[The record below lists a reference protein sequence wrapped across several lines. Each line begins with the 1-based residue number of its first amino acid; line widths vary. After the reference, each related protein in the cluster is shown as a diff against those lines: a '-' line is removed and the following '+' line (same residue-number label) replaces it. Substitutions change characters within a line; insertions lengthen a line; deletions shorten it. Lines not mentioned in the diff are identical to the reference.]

1 VREMEGAG
9 GSRRPRRFFLQVFP
23 FIVPTLALAGLLRFS
38 TSFFLARRSLPT
50 TSSCGHGEASK
61 LLVDVLG
68 LSLDEVKHLVDEG
81 LLVGNDDDFSR
92 ASGADASVASNGD
105 DVGGC
110 WTPRTVDAAVV
121 VVVDALRFDFA
132 AGRLPKSIG
141 SRLQR
146 VPTSS
151 SSSSFSSSSRSQL
164 FTFVADPPTVT
175 MQRLKGLTTGGLPT
189 FADIS
194 GNFGGANIDE
204 DSWVQQLRDVPV
216 ERRRRRQ
223 DRHDASTSTSAST
236 SNGGEGLG
244 EQQQQNRGARLAF
257 VGDDTWID
265 LFPVQFDDAHPY
277 PSFNTRDLDTVDDGC
292 MKHLPR
298 LLQNL
303 GGDGDNDKRFDDG
316 EKFELVVAHF
326 LGVDHVGHTYG
337 PNDRHMTEKLGQ
349 IDDALSYVLDRIDS
363 TPDHFCRAAFVFGDH
378 GMSEEGNHGGGTE
391 DEINAA
397 LFVHYSQGCGSVGN
411 DDTQVTSNTS
421 GAAVVV
427 TSLETDSDE
436 LKEAFGSIHQIDLVP
451 TISTML
457 GLPIPYANLGGL
469 VPALLPPPRQVSR
482 RRNMAADNDY
492 LLATKAATIAL
503 ALNAAQVW
511 NYLDT
516 YSKTAN
522 PLPAQSMSE
531 LRDILDKGTDTYRSA
546 LLSSF
551 QGKEHFG
558 NENNDQFGE
567 KGSRAAYQK
576 ASVLYKLFLSEATEL
591 GKRVWTRFDTDGM
604 ILGGIA
610 LGLALLTA
618 CPLWDVGFWS
628 STVKAQECLA
638 QLSSGFGF
646 QPAREAIASSLDA
659 SHIAESA
666 VALLFMIFH
675 CLALTFSNSY
685 IEAEKDII
693 VSLLAVLCVL
703 IAMRLWNPSCRD
715 GRASVLL
722 RSEST
727 KGHSPADG
735 RSTSEG
741 KKTITWRTPVLVALC
756 SRVNGLFVT
765 GHGLD
770 PSIRMYV
777 AHNSAVFLTS
787 LSVLIG
793 MRLWMAYIRCGSL
806 AGQGLGRCSPFSGL
820 EASVDVACLILL
832 AFSWWEKRLPDHSRN
847 GYQTCRVALLL
858 SLLGVV
864 ISIFAPP
871 TSSAEE
877 VFKRPKNSSIHINI
891 SRAGGKD
898 EASTQHRRTISFLP
912 SLAQYHHIS
921 SLLFKAMI
929 FTTATMGPS
938 AASSSVLF
946 FLQAWALCRMTG
958 APGPQRSSAPVL
970 ACLWRLS
977 IRHAFFATNHAPT
990 FSRLQYSAAFV
1001 ASDVFYFHTAGLL
1014 LFINTFG
1021 WEIMGTLLVLAATSH
1036 CRKANI
1042 WAWFCFYQLL
1052 EAAGSCLS
1060 VSLMRR
1066 HLMVWAIFAP
1076 RFVFA
1081 GAFTLICLSFWF
1093 LGLLL

>member
-1 VREMEGAG
+1 M
-9 GSRRPRRFFLQVFP
+9 
-23 FIVPTLALAGLLRFS
+23 
-38 TSFFLARRSLPT
+38 
-50 TSSCGHGEASK
+50 
-61 LLVDVLG
+61 
-68 LSLDEVKHLVDEG
+68 
-81 LLVGNDDDFSR
+81 
-92 ASGADASVASNGD
+92 
-105 DVGGC
+105 
-110 WTPRTVDAAVV
+110 
-121 VVVDALRFDFA
+121 
-132 AGRLPKSIG
+132 
-141 SRLQR
+141 
-146 VPTSS
+146 
-151 SSSSFSSSSRSQL
+151 
-164 FTFVADPPTVT
+164 
-175 MQRLKGLTTGGLPT
+175 
-189 FADIS
+189 
-194 GNFGGANIDE
+194 
-204 DSWVQQLRDVPV
+204 
-216 ERRRRRQ
+216 
-223 DRHDASTSTSAST
+223 
-236 SNGGEGLG
+236 
-244 EQQQQNRGARLAF
+244 AF

-265 LFPVQFDDAHPY
+265 LFPNQFDDAHPY

-303 GGDGDNDKRFDDG
+303 GGDSDNDDRFDDG

-349 IDDALSYVLDRIDS
+349 MDDALSYVLDRIDS
-363 TPDHFCRAAFVFGDH
+363 TPDHYCRAAFVFGDH

-411 DDTQVTSNTS
+411 DDTQVTSSTS
-421 GAAVVV
+421 GAAVVSA
-427 TSLETDSDE
+427 SLEADSE
-436 LKEAFGSIHQIDLVP
+436 EVKEAFGSIHQIDLVP
-451 TISTML
+451 TISIML

-482 RRNMAADNDY
+482 RRNIEADTDF
-492 LLATKAATIAL
+492 LLTTKAATVAL

-522 PLPAQSMSE
+522 PLPAHSMSE

-551 QGKEHFG
+551 QGREQFG
-558 NENNDQFGE
+558 DENNDQFGE
-567 KGSRAAYQK
+567 KGSRAAYQ
-576 ASVLYKLFLSEATEL
+576 AATVLYKLFLSEATEL
-591 GKRVWTRFDTDGM
+591 GNRVWTRFDTDGM
-604 ILGGIA
+604 ILGGIV
-610 LGLALLTA
+610 LGLALLA
-618 CPLWDVGFWS
+618 SCPSRDDGFWS
-628 STVKAQECLA
+628 AVVKVQECLA
-638 QLSSGFGF
+638 QLSSGFGL
-646 QPAREAIASSLDA
+646 QPAREAIAASLDVN
-659 SHIAESA
+659 HIAESA

-693 VSLLAVLCVL
+693 MSLLAILCVL
-703 IAMRLWNPSCRD
+703 IAIRHWLPFRHG

-722 RSEST
+722 RSEESQ
-727 KGHSPADG
+727 KGHRRADG
-735 RSTSEG
+735 QSTSEVN
-741 KKTITWRTPVLVALC
+741 KTTTWWIPILVALC
-756 SRVNGLFVT
+756 SRANGLFVT

-770 PSIRMYV
+770 PSIRMHV

-793 MRLWMAYIRCGSL
+793 LRLWMAYIRWGSL
-806 AGQGLGRCSPFSGL
+806 AGQGLGRCSPFSDL
-820 EASVDVACLILL
+820 EASVDVACLVLL
-832 AFSWWEKRLPDHSRN
+832 AFSWWEKRSPDHSRN

-871 TSSAEE
+871 TSSAEV
-877 VFKRPKNSSIHINI
+877 VFKRPKSSSIHINI
-891 SRAGGKD
+891 SRAGVED
-898 EASTQHRRTISFLP
+898 VVSTQHRRTISFLS

-921 SLLFKAMI
+921 SLLFKAMV

-938 AASSSVLF
+938 AASSSVFF
-946 FLQAWALCRMTG
+946 FLQAWSLCRMTG
-958 APGPQRSSAPVL
+958 APGPQRVSHRFFVVFGIQGVYADLLYYDENYSCFSCARNFYIILVHKSSAPVL

-1001 ASDVFYFHTAGLL
+1001 ASDVFYFHAAGLL

-1036 CRKANI
+1036 FRRANV

-1052 EAAGSCLS
+1052 EAASSCLS

-1081 GAFTLICLSFWF
+1081 GAFALVCLSFWF